1 MTDKTTDELKDS
13 ADALAGALRRLPV
26 AIAPPH
32 DLWPA
37 IAAGIAAPVKVS
49 AARVWTL
56 RIAAGLACVALGAGL
71 GYSLLKERMSAGNVG
86 SPAEAVIAGQVGSWL
101 VKPVMQDVGY
111 QKARTQLATDFF
123 RRIADLPADDRARV
137 QKGLKEIESGLR
149 DLNDALKKNPDSILL
164 QQLALGAYQQ
174 ELEYMQNV
182 TSLTYSVPESSQT

>member
-1 MTDKTTDELKDS
+1 VTDNTTDQVTGS
-13 ADALAGALRRLPV
+13 AEALDRALRRLPV
-26 AIAPPH
+26 DIAPAH

-37 IAAGIAAPVKVS
+37 IAAGMATPVKAS

-56 RIAAGLACVALGAGL
+56 RIAAGLACVALGTGI
-71 GYSLLKERMSAGNVG
+71 GYAILKDRMSAGQSVTGN
-86 SPAEAVIAGQVGSWL
+86 EQMIAGQVNGWL
-101 VKPVMQDVGY
+101 VKPVMQDAGY
-111 QKARTQLATDFF
+111 QKARTQLATEFF

-174 ELEYMQNV
+174 ELEYLQNV
-182 TSLTYSVPESSQT
+182 TSLTHMVPESSQS

>member
-1 MTDKTTDELKDS
+1 VTDNPTAGPTGNG
-13 ADALAGALRRLPV
+13 DALDRALRRLPV
-26 AIAPPH
+26 DIAPVH

-37 IAAGIAAPVKVS
+37 IAAGIATPARVS

-56 RIAAGLACVALGAGL
+56 RIAAGLACVALGTGL
-71 GYSLLKERMSAGNVG
+71 GYALLKERMSAGQGVAPSNQ
-86 SPAEAVIAGQVGSWL
+86 EIAGQVNSWL

-111 QKARTQLATDFF
+111 QKARTQLATEFF

-164 QQLALGAYQQ
+164 QQLALSAYQQ
-174 ELEYMQNV
+174 ELEFMQNV
-182 TSLTYSVPESSQT
+182 TSLTHTVPESSQT